1 MHLWIKNKLFM
12 KKLTVFFLST
22 LFLFSCSNE
31 QNKKEVKVKYAS
43 QNAKSKSK
51 ENDTVKIGEIKK
63 VQEVKNLDLP
73 FIGKRFFNFLRGT
86 GTGYS
91 IEIKSNG
98 DCIILG
104 LPGPEPMN
112 RDLKPVTVYHAKY
125 SDLKDYKII
134 GNKIYCLEKDG
145 TISKDCLGP
154 NTPCVSDLSPMY

>member
-1 MHLWIKNKLFM
+1 M
-12 KKLTVFFLST
+12 KKLTVFFLFT

-63 VQEVKNLDLP
+63 VQKVKNLDLP

-91 IEIKSNG
+91 IKIESNG

-112 RDLKPVTVYHAKY
+112 RDLKPVTVFHGKY
-125 SDLKDYKII
+125 SELKGYKFV
-134 GNKIYCLEKDG
+134 GNKIYLLEKDG
-145 TISKDCLGP
+145 KLSMDCYEE
-154 NTPCVSDLSPMY
+154 NKPCESDLTPMN

>member
-1 MHLWIKNKLFM
+1 MRL
-12 KKLTVFFLST
+12 LTIILCSLAFLS
-22 LFLFSCSNE
+22 SCSNE

-91 IEIKSNG
+91 IEIKSKF
-98 DCIILG
+98 LF
-104 LPGPEPMN
+104 L
-112 RDLKPVTVYHAKY
+112 
-125 SDLKDYKII
+125 
-134 GNKIYCLEKDG
+134 NKF
-145 TISKDCLGP
+145 
-154 NTPCVSDLSPMY
+154 